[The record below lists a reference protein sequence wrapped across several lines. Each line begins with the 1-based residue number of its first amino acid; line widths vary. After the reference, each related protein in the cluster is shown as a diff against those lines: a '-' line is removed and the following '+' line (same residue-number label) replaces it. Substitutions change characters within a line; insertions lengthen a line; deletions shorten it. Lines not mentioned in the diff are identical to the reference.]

1 MSSSTAETVPH
12 HFGPTEPDTPGA
24 SSEGPVSW
32 PRNPE
37 FSACGGERHGESDDD
52 ETNATA
58 RTADCLRVVRK
69 VLPAVTYRSA
79 AQVVLRY
86 VPTPGMGAA
95 ARRSVRTQRGRGVV
109 DRKIE
114 VEKRVTVVERVNV
127 PIAPRRGDW
136 PDVLA
141 ELVKQIDS
149 GRVYDRDLRDLAQA
163 LDHVLRA
170 LASRPCWQRL
180 MT

>member
-1 MSSSTAETVPH
+1 MVARGTVRAMTTR
-12 HFGPTEPDTPGA
+12 PTRLPGQQI
-24 SSEGPVSW
+24 
-32 PRNPE
+32 
-37 FSACGGERHGESDDD
+37 ACGWCGRSFPLLRTGRLPKWCSDTCRHRAWEQRRAAASG
-52 ETNATA
+52 
-58 RTADCLRVVRK
+58 
-69 VLPAVTYRSA
+69 RSA
-79 AQVVLRY
+79 VE
-86 VPTPGMGAA
+86 
-95 ARRSVRTQRGRGVV
+95 VV